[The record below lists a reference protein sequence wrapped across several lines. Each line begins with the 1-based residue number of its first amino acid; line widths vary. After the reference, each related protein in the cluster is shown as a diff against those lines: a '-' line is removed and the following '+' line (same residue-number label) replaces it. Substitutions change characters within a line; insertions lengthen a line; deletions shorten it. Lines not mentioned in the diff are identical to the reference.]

1 VTPKDLLRWAAITAV
16 YFALTAIPASMY
28 GDNPA
33 LRGANAMGVFLLLIS
48 PRRHWRVLVPL
59 LWLAAATGRML
70 AGAPEPWLVGACNA
84 LEVLAVVAVLHGA
97 NGFRSPWYGREQLPR
112 LLLAAG
118 AVPILTSAA
127 AVALIQ
133 VEGGMPFGAQ
143 WLTWYLASML
153 AYVALTP
160 LLLSLQRPEPRAA
173 RSGMSMGEQVAG
185 ITLIAMA
192 SLAVTRQ
199 EFYPPLMLLSFPLA
213 VLSTWYFRLPG
224 ASTITAVAAVTGGF
238 MAAREIGALFHLLPP
253 GSGLPAR
260 VELLQLYLG
269 AIVLCSL
276 PFAVLRAEGD
286 SLLEQLRRKSDA
298 RAEFLAAMSHEIRTP
313 MTGVLGMADLLALQD
328 LRPEQRRYVDAMR
341 ASGRHLVNVIND
353 ILDFSRIETGKLA
366 LEAIDFRV
374 SEMIEQVRSLIH
386 PMALEK
392 ALAFEVRLAPGTPAV
407 ARGDPTRLRQILLNL
422 AGNAVKFTA
431 KGRVSLDV
439 SGEPDASGRVHY
451 RFEVRDT
458 GIGIPAHKLGILFTP
473 FTQADRSTAREYGGS
488 GLGLAISQRLAE
500 AMGGRIVASSTRG
513 LGSVFTLELALE
525 PGDPDLRPA
534 AGTEALHAVLPQ
546 RILVAEDVEINRDI
560 LRLALAARGHHVVFA
575 HDGEEALAR
584 VQQERFDMVLMDVQM
599 PVMDGVEATR
609 RIRALPGA
617 QGRIPIIGLTAN
629 VMSQEQSLY
638 LRSGMDECL
647 MKPIEWDRLAA
658 AIARHAQAAPGGGAN
673 VAAPPQEAAAA
684 PSAADV
690 PLLEERQIASLRS
703 LGTEPEFRMLMHSIM
718 DSARRTADE
727 LAACVEPGAM
737 AAAAHKLRGSAGMG
751 GLARI
756 GALAAAL
763 EEACASGADVQTFRA
778 QLAET
783 VRETQAA
790 LVRAGNLGAG
800 PVPLQPNATCATC
813 ALAESASDDTTVGRK
828 PMHWGAARPYGEV
841 FPANPK
847 ESP

>member
-1 VTPKDLLRWAAITAV
+1 VNSKDLLRWTAITAT
-16 YFALTAIPASMY
+16 YFALTALPASLY

-33 LRGANAMGVFLLLIS
+33 LRGANAVGVFLLLFS

-59 LWLAAATGRML
+59 LWLAAAAARLM
-70 AGAPEPWLVGACNA
+70 AGAPQAWLVGACNA
-84 LEVLAVVAVLHGA
+84 FEIFAVVAVLHGRS
-97 NGFRSPWYGREQLPR
+97 GFRSPWYGREQLPR

-118 AVPILTSAA
+118 AVPIFTSAA
-127 AVALIQ
+127 AAAVIQ
-133 VEGGMPFGAQ
+133 AHGGMPFRAQ

-160 LLLSLQRPEPRAA
+160 LLLSLRNPEPRGYAPA
-173 RSGMSMGEQVAG
+173 QPISRQVAG
-185 ITLIAMA
+185 ITLIAVA
-192 SLAVTRQ
+192 CVAVLRQ
-199 EFYPPLMLLSFPLA
+199 EVYPALMLLSFPLV
-213 VLSTWYFRLPG
+213 VLSTWYHRLPG
-224 ASTITAVAAVTGGF
+224 ASATMAVVAITGGF
-238 MAAREIGALFHLLPP
+238 MAARDVGALFHILAD
-253 GSGLPAR
+253 GSGMPGR
-260 VELLQLYLG
+260 VQVLQLYLG

-276 PFAVLRAEGD
+276 PFAVLRAEQEK
-286 SLLEQLRRKSDA
+286 LLEQLRRKSDA

-313 MTGVLGMADLLALQD
+313 MTGVLGMADLLAMQD
-328 LRPEQRRYVDAMR
+328 LTAEQRRHVDAMR

-386 PMALEK
+386 PIALEK
-392 ALAFEVRLAPGTPAV
+392 GLAFEVRLAPGAPAV

-431 KGRVSLDV
+431 QGQVTLEV
-439 SGEPDASGRVHY
+439 NGEPDGAGRVRL

-458 GIGIPAHKLGILFTP
+458 GIGIPREKLELLFTP

-500 AMGGRIVASSTRG
+500 AMGGRIVVTSTPG
-513 LGSVFTLELALE
+513 KGSVFSLELSLE
-525 PGDPDLRPA
+525 PGDPELKPA
-534 AGTEALHAVLPQ
+534 AGAEALQAVAPQ

-560 LRLALAARGHHVVFA
+560 LRLALVARGHHVVFA

-584 VQQERFDMVLMDVQM
+584 VQAEPFDMILMDVQM

-617 QGRIPIIGLTAN
+617 VRHIPIIGLTAN

-638 LRSGMDECL
+638 LRAGMDACL

-658 AIARHAQAAPGGGAN
+658 AIARHSPQPGDAPAQVDEPEDAPRET
-673 VAAPPQEAAAA
+673 VSE
-684 PSAADV
+684 V

-703 LGTEPEFRMLMHSIM
+703 LGTEPEFLVLMRSIF
-718 DSARRTADE
+718 DSAQRTVDEIVASADSG
-727 LAACVEPGAM
+727 PM
-737 AAAAHKLRGSAGMG
+737 AAAAHRLRGSAGMG

-756 GALAAAL
+756 SALAGAL
-763 EEACASGADVQTFRA
+763 EDACASGADVHGFRE
-778 QLAET
+778 QLAQAL
-783 VRETQAA
+783 RETRAA
-790 LVRAGNLGAG
+790 LELAGRLEA
-800 PVPLQPNATCATC
+800 
-813 ALAESASDDTTVGRK
+813 
-828 PMHWGAARPYGEV
+828 
-841 FPANPK
+841 
-847 ESP
+847 

>member
-1 VTPKDLLRWAAITAV
+1 MTSKDLFRWTAITAT
-16 YFALTAIPASMY
+16 YFALQAIPASLY

-33 LRGANAMGVFLLLIS
+33 LRGANAVGVFLLLFA
-48 PRRHWRVLVPL
+48 PRRHWAVLVPL
-59 LWLAAATGRML
+59 LWLAAAAARFV
-70 AGAPEPWLVGACNA
+70 AQAPQPLLVGACNA
-84 LEVLAVVAVLHGA
+84 FELLAVVAVLHGRR
-97 NGFRSPWYGREQLPR
+97 GFSSPWYGREQLPR

-127 AVALIQ
+127 AAAIIQ
-133 VEGGMPFGAQ
+133 AEGGMPFRAQ

-153 AYVALTP
+153 AYVSLTP
-160 LLLSLQRPEPRAA
+160 MLLSLRHPEPRA
-173 RSGMSMGEQVAG
+173 SENVQSLGQQVAG
-185 ITLIAMA
+185 ITLIAA
-192 SLAVTRQ
+192 ACIAVTRQ

-213 VLSTWYFRLPG
+213 VLSTWYYRLPG
-224 ASTITAVAAVTGGF
+224 ASAIMAVVAITGGF
-238 MAAREIGALFHLLPP
+238 MAARGNGALFAILPTAT
-253 GSGLPAR
+253 GMAAR

-276 PFAVLRAEGD
+276 PFAVLRAEQD
-286 SLLEQLRRKSDA
+286 RLLEQLRRKSDA

-313 MTGVLGMADLLALQD
+313 MTGVLGMADLLAVQD
-328 LRPEQRRYVDAMR
+328 LTAEQRRYVDAMR

-374 SEMIEQVRSLIH
+374 SEIVEQVRSLIH

-392 ALAFEVRLAPGTPAV
+392 GLLFEVRLAPGCPAV

-431 KGRVSLDV
+431 RGRVSLDV
-439 SGEPDASGRVHY
+439 SGEDDGDGRVVY

-458 GIGIPAHKLGILFTP
+458 GIGIPAEKLGILFTP

-500 AMGGRIVASSTRG
+500 AMGGHIAASSRRG
-513 LGSVFTLELALE
+513 LGSVFTLEVALE

-534 AGTEALHAVLPQ
+534 AGAEALQAVAPQ

-560 LRLALAARGHHVVFA
+560 LRLALVARGHHVVFA

-584 VQQERFDMVLMDVQM
+584 VQEQHFHMVLMDVQM

-617 QGRIPIIGLTAN
+617 ARHIPIIGLTAN

-638 LRSGMDECL
+638 LRAGMDECL

-658 AIARHAQAAPGGGAN
+658 AIARHSVVEGDAPMDVEDTEATDL
-673 VAAPPQEAAAA
+673 PPLPATAI
-684 PSAADV
+684 

-703 LGTEPEFRMLMHSIM
+703 LGTEPEFLVLMRGIM
-718 DSARRTADE
+718 DAAQRTADE
-727 LAACVEPGAM
+727 IATAVETGAM
-737 AAAAHKLRGSAGMG
+737 AAAAHRLRGSAGMG
-751 GLARI
+751 GLARLS
-756 GALAAAL
+756 ALAAAL
-763 EEACASGADVQTFRA
+763 EDACASGDDVQGFRA
-778 QLAET
+778 QLAEA
-783 VRETQAA
+783 VRETRAA
-790 LVRAGNLGAG
+790 LL
-800 PVPLQPNATCATC
+800 LQGTLEP
-813 ALAESASDDTTVGRK
+813 
-828 PMHWGAARPYGEV
+828 
-841 FPANPK
+841 
-847 ESP
+847 